1 MSLQSLQALQDCLIV
16 EPEVEKHALFELL
29 RAKQTGFG
37 TVLAIGP
44 RTQDVKVGDK
54 ICFGEFVGQEFTFD
68 KHDYLVMREEHI
80 LGVVEQ

>member
-1 MSLQSLQALQDCLIV
+1 MKIHALQDCLIV
-16 EPEVEKHALFELL
+16 EPEIEKHALLQLL

-37 TVLAIGP
+37 TVLAAGP
-44 RTQDVKVGDK
+44 AAKDVKVGDK

-68 KHDYLVMREEHI
+68 KHDYLVMREDHI

>member
-1 MSLQSLQALQDCLIV
+1 MNLNALQDCLIV
-16 EPEVEKHALFELL
+16 EPEVEKHALLQLL

-37 TVLAIGP
+37 TVLAAGP
-44 RTQDVKVGDK
+44 GAKDVKVGDK

>member
-1 MSLQSLQALQDCLIV
+1 MTLRATQDCLIV
-16 EPEVEKHALFELL
+16 EPEVEKHALLQLL

-37 TVLAIGP
+37 AVLAVGP
-44 RTQDVKVGDK
+44 DAKDVKVGDR

-68 KHDYLVMREEHI
+68 KHDYLVMREDHV

>member
-1 MSLQSLQALQDCLIV
+1 MISESLHALQDCLIV

-44 RTQDVKVGDK
+44 RTQEVKVGDK

-68 KHDYLVMREEHI
+68 KQDYLVMREEHI

>member
-1 MSLQSLQALQDCLIV
+1 MNLTALQDCLIV
-16 EPEVEKHALFELL
+16 EPEIEKHALLQLL

-37 TVLAIGP
+37 TVLAVGP
-44 RTQDVKVGDK
+44 DTRETKVGDK

-68 KHDYLVMREEHI
+68 KHDYLVMREDHV

>member
-1 MSLQSLQALQDCLIV
+1 MTLRATQNCLIV
-16 EPEVEKHALFELL
+16 EPEIEKHALLELL

-37 TVLAIGP
+37 TVLAVGP
-44 RTQDVKVGDK
+44 DARETKVGDK

-68 KHDYLVMREEHI
+68 KHDYLVMREADI